1 MVFIPQPG
9 LKNIIHLQA
18 VASDT
23 WTITH
28 TFSNSPTL
36 AVEAAIDIDG
46 VQHIVIPKDIYF
58 PDANTIVI
66 KWSSPRTGSA
76 RLC

>member
-9 LKNIIHLQA
+9 IKNIVHTQST
-18 VASDT
+18 ASDT

-28 TFSNSPTL
+28 DFPNSPTF
-36 AVEAAIDIDG
+36 AVETAIDVNG
-46 VQHIVIPKDIYF
+46 TLNIVIPKDIYF

-66 KWSSPRTGSA
+66 KWSKPRTGTA